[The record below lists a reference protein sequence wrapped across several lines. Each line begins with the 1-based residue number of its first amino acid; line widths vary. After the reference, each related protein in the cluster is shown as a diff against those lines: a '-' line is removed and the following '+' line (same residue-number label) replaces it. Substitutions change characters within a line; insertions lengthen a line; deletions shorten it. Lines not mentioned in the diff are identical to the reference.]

1 MRLIEATR
9 AIQDWITEHR
19 RSLHRIPELAYQ
31 EERTAAYL
39 REVLEGLGL
48 EVRGGLGGGT
58 GMTVDLGAGD
68 APLVAL
74 RADMDALP
82 ITEDSGVEF
91 ESENPGCMHACGH
104 DSHMAMLLGAARVLK
119 EREAEL
125 PGPVRLIFQPAEEG
139 GAGAKAM
146 LDDGVLEGVSRIFGI
161 HVWPGQATGT
171 VGLRDGAFL
180 ASAGFFEITL
190 TGVGG
195 HAAMPHLAV
204 DPVVAA
210 AHVVTGLQSIVS
222 RERDPF
228 GSNVVSV
235 TQLRAGDAY
244 NVIPREVYLAG
255 TLRSLSLED
264 QTANAA
270 RIEELTK
277 GIAAAHR
284 CTAEVRFPGTIY
296 PPTINHGV
304 ALDVAREVAE
314 AELGGWVENPPTMGG
329 EDFSFFAQEVPAAFC
344 ALGIAD
350 AEKGTDVSLHNP
362 RFRVDED
369 ALPVGAA
376 MHVGFALRG
385 R

>member
-1 MRLIEATR
+1 
-9 AIQDWITEHR
+9 
-19 RSLHRIPELAYQ
+19 
-31 EERTAAYL
+31 
-39 REVLEGLGL
+39 
-48 EVRGGLGGGT
+48 
-58 GMTVDLGAGD
+58 
-68 APLVAL
+68 
-74 RADMDALP
+74 
-82 ITEDSGVEF
+82 
-91 ESENPGCMHACGH
+91 
-104 DSHMAMLLGAARVLK
+104 
-119 EREAEL
+119 
-125 PGPVRLIFQPAEEG
+125 
-139 GAGAKAM
+139 M